1 MSNTENQKSNL
12 SISKD
17 NEDIN
22 QEESKPLLSKFSEIL
37 YPFSSSITLSILIL
51 VSILSFII
59 RIFSII
65 RFEII
70 IHEYDPWFNYRV
82 TEYLTEN
89 GPYAL
94 WDWFDPE
101 SWYPL
106 GRIIGGTLYPG
117 IMFTSFT
124 IYKLLNKLLFPIDI
138 TTICVFVPP
147 IFASFTSIA
156 SFFLGKEVTGRKE
169 CGLLCSL
176 FISIVPGYISRSIA
190 GGYDNEAVAITAM
203 IITFYFFVKSI
214 NTGSIFYSVLTSIVY
229 FYMVSSWGGYVFIIN
244 LIPLYILFLIVI
256 GRNDIK
262 VYTSYSIF
270 YILGNAL
277 AMQIPFVGNLVYKSS
292 EHYLS
297 HGVFAILNCVS
308 FIDFLK
314 KNIKT
319 EEMVERL
326 FSLFIFIIVV
336 FCCVGF
342 IFFTFK
348 GYIHFGERIM
358 SLLDP
363 TYASKFIPIVASV
376 AEHNPTSWTDFY
388 FDLHFLLLFAPL
400 GIIYCFTDPTNSK
413 LFIVIFS
420 LCSIYFSSVMIR
432 LLLLSSPALCLLSGI
447 GISELLHF
455 LIQNNKS
462 KKGLFSLIE
471 LIIISLLISYLI
483 LQFIIHSTY
492 AAAESYSDNEIIEII
507 PNRDGSKSIRDE
519 LREAYYWLRMNTP
532 SNSKI
537 ISWWDY
543 GYQISGMSHRAVIVD
558 NNTWNTSH
566 IATVGAILA
575 YNEYDSFKICKNLDA
590 NYVLILFG
598 GVNGNDDDDIN
609 KFLWIVRITQGYY
622 PKVIEKNYV
631 SEEYGY
637 TIDENAPQQFLDS
650 MIYKFSYYK
659 FEEYPYV
666 DYFESTES
674 EETVMGYDVVRT
686 GIIGKVVEMSL
697 FEEVYTTETWMV
709 RIYKVKDYPNR
720 DFPIKSRFK
729 KRKNFVRKG
738 IFLKR
743 PKRF

>member
-1 MSNTENQKSNL
+1 MSNTESQTSENIESSNQK
-12 SISKD
+12 
-17 NEDIN
+17 
-22 QEESKPLLSKFSEIL
+22 ESKPFLSKFSEIL
-37 YPFSSSITLSILIL
+37 YPFSPSITLSTLILI
-51 VSILSFII
+51 SILSFII

-89 GPYAL
+89 GAYAL
-94 WDWFDPE
+94 WDWYDPE

-117 IMFTSFT
+117 IMFTSFI
-124 IYKLLNKLLFPIDI
+124 IYKLLNTLLFPIDI
-138 TTICVFVPP
+138 TTICVFIPP

-203 IITFYFFVKSI
+203 IITFYFFVKAI
-214 NTGSIFYSVLTSIVY
+214 NTGSIFYSVLTSIGY

-244 LIPLYILFLIVI
+244 LIPLYILFLIII

-314 KNIKT
+314 NNIKT
-319 EEMVERL
+319 EEMIERL
-326 FSLFIFIIVV
+326 FSLFIFILTV
-336 FCCVGF
+336 FCFLGF
-342 IFFTFK
+342 IYFTYK

-358 SLLDP
+358 TLLDP

-388 FDLHFLLLFAPL
+388 FDLQFLLLFAPL
-400 GIIYCFTDPTNSK
+400 GIIFCLTDPTNSK
-413 LFIVIFS
+413 LFIVVFS

-462 KKGLFSLIE
+462 KTGNTSLIE
-471 LIIISLLISYLI
+471 LIMITLLISYLI
-483 LQFIIHSTY
+483 YQFILHSTF

-507 PNRDGSKSIRDE
+507 DNKDGTKVIMDE
-519 LREAYYWLRMNTP
+519 FREAYYWLRMNTP
-532 SNSKI
+532 QNSKI
-537 ISWWDY
+537 VSWWDY

-575 YNEYDSFKICKNLDA
+575 YNEYDSFKICKSLDA

-598 GVNGNDDDDIN
+598 GVNGHDDDDIN
-609 KFLWIVRITQGYY
+609 KFLWMVRITHGYY
-622 PKVIEKNYV
+622 PKVKESNYV
-631 SEEYGY
+631 SNEYGY
-637 TIDENAPQQFLDS
+637 SIDESAPEQFLES
-650 MIYKFSYYK
+650 MIYKLSYYK
-659 FEEYPYV
+659 FDEYPYV
-666 DYFESTES
+666 EYHEETES
-674 EETVMGYDVVRT
+674 EEVIMGYDNVRLNA
-686 GIIGKVVEMSL
+686 ISKVVKLSL

-720 DFPIKSRFK
+720 DSPIESRFFEK
-729 KRKNFVRKG
+729 KNFVRKG
-738 IFLKR
+738 KFLKR

>member
-1 MSNTENQKSNL
+1 MSNTESQTSENIESSNQK
-12 SISKD
+12 
-17 NEDIN
+17 
-22 QEESKPLLSKFSEIL
+22 ESKPFLSKFSEIL
-37 YPFSSSITLSILIL
+37 YPFSPSITLSTLILI
-51 VSILSFII
+51 SILSFII

-89 GPYAL
+89 GAYAL
-94 WDWFDPE
+94 WDWYDPE

-117 IMFTSFT
+117 IMFTSFI
-124 IYKLLNKLLFPIDI
+124 IYKLLNTLLFPIDI
-138 TTICVFVPP
+138 TTICVFIPP

-203 IITFYFFVKSI
+203 IITFYFFVKAI
-214 NTGSIFYSVLTSIVY
+214 NTGSIFYSVLTSIGY

-244 LIPLYILFLIVI
+244 LIPLYILFLIII

-314 KNIKT
+314 NNIKT
-319 EEMVERL
+319 EEMIERL
-326 FSLFIFIIVV
+326 FSLFIFILTV
-336 FCCVGF
+336 FCFLGF
-342 IFFTFK
+342 IYFTYK

-358 SLLDP
+358 TLLDP

-388 FDLHFLLLFAPL
+388 FDLQFLLLFAPL
-400 GIIYCFTDPTNSK
+400 GIIFCLTDPTNSK
-413 LFIVIFS
+413 LFIVVFS

-462 KKGLFSLIE
+462 KTGNTSLIE
-471 LIIISLLISYLI
+471 LIMITLLISYLI
-483 LQFIIHSTY
+483 YQFILHSTF

-507 PNRDGSKSIRDE
+507 DNKDGTKVIMDE
-519 LREAYYWLRMNTP
+519 FREAYYWLRMNTP
-532 SNSKI
+532 QNSKI
-537 ISWWDY
+537 VSWWDY

-575 YNEYDSFKICKNLDA
+575 YNEYDSFKICKSLDA

-598 GVNGNDDDDIN
+598 GVNGHDDDDIN
-609 KFLWIVRITQGYY
+609 KFLWMVRITHGYY
-622 PKVIEKNYV
+622 PKVKESNYV
-631 SEEYGY
+631 SNEYGY
-637 TIDENAPQQFLDS
+637 SIDESAPEQFLES
-650 MIYKFSYYK
+650 MIYKLSYYK
-659 FEEYPYV
+659 FDEYPYV
-666 DYFESTES
+666 EYHEETES
-674 EETVMGYDVVRT
+674 EEVIMGYDNVRLSA
-686 GIIGKVVEMSL
+686 ISKVVKLSL

-720 DFPIKSRFK
+720 DFPIESRFFEK
-729 KRKNFVRKG
+729 KNFVRKG
-738 IFLKR
+738 KFLKR

>member
-1 MSNTENQKSNL
+1 MSNTESQTSENIESSNQK
-12 SISKD
+12 
-17 NEDIN
+17 
-22 QEESKPLLSKFSEIL
+22 ESKPFLSKFSEIL
-37 YPFSSSITLSILIL
+37 YPFSPSITLSTLILI
-51 VSILSFII
+51 SILSFII

-89 GPYAL
+89 GAYAL
-94 WDWFDPE
+94 WDWYDPE

-117 IMFTSFT
+117 IMFTSFI
-124 IYKLLNKLLFPIDI
+124 IYKLLNTLLFPIDI
-138 TTICVFVPP
+138 TTICVFIPP

-203 IITFYFFVKSI
+203 IITFYFFVKAI
-214 NTGSIFYSVLTSIVY
+214 NTGSIFYSVLTSIGY

-244 LIPLYILFLIVI
+244 LIPLYILFLIII

-314 KNIKT
+314 NNIKT
-319 EEMVERL
+319 EEMIERL
-326 FSLFIFIIVV
+326 FSLFIFILTV
-336 FCCVGF
+336 FCFLGF
-342 IFFTFK
+342 IYFTYK

-358 SLLDP
+358 TLLDP

-388 FDLHFLLLFAPL
+388 FDLQFLLLFAPL
-400 GIIYCFTDPTNSK
+400 GIIFCLTDPTNSK
-413 LFIVIFS
+413 LFIVVFS

-462 KKGLFSLIE
+462 KTGNTSLIE
-471 LIIISLLISYLI
+471 LIMITLLISYLI
-483 LQFIIHSTY
+483 YQFILHSTF

-507 PNRDGSKSIRDE
+507 DNKDGTKVIMDE
-519 LREAYYWLRMNTP
+519 FREAYYWLRMNTP
-532 SNSKI
+532 QNSKI
-537 ISWWDY
+537 VSWWDY

-575 YNEYDSFKICKNLDA
+575 YNEYDSFKICKSLDA

-598 GVNGNDDDDIN
+598 GVNGHDDDDIN
-609 KFLWIVRITQGYY
+609 KFLWMVRITHGYY
-622 PKVIEKNYV
+622 PKVKESNYV
-631 SEEYGY
+631 SNEYGY
-637 TIDENAPQQFLDS
+637 SIDESAPEQFLES
-650 MIYKFSYYK
+650 MIYKLSYYK
-659 FEEYPYV
+659 FDEYPYV
-666 DYFESTES
+666 EYHEETES
-674 EETVMGYDVVRT
+674 EEVIMGYDNVRLSA
-686 GIIGKVVEMSL
+686 ISKVVKLNL

-720 DFPIKSRFK
+720 DSPIESRFFEK
-729 KRKNFVRKG
+729 KNFVRKG
-738 IFLKR
+738 KFLKR

>member
-1 MSNTENQKSNL
+1 MSNTESQTSENIESSNQK
-12 SISKD
+12 
-17 NEDIN
+17 
-22 QEESKPLLSKFSEIL
+22 ESKPFLSKFSEIL
-37 YPFSSSITLSILIL
+37 YPFSPSITLSTLILI
-51 VSILSFII
+51 SILSFII

-89 GPYAL
+89 GAYAL
-94 WDWFDPE
+94 WDWYDPE

-117 IMFTSFT
+117 IMFTSFI
-124 IYKLLNKLLFPIDI
+124 IYKLFNTLLFPIDI
-138 TTICVFVPP
+138 TTICVFIPP

-203 IITFYFFVKSI
+203 IITFYFFVKAI
-214 NTGSIFYSVLTSIVY
+214 NTGSIFYSVLTSIGY

-244 LIPLYILFLIVI
+244 LIPLYILFLIII

-314 KNIKT
+314 NNIKT
-319 EEMVERL
+319 EEMIERL
-326 FSLFIFIIVV
+326 FSLFIFILTV
-336 FCCVGF
+336 FCFLGF
-342 IFFTFK
+342 IYFTYK

-358 SLLDP
+358 TLLDP

-388 FDLHFLLLFAPL
+388 FDLQFLLLFAPL
-400 GIIYCFTDPTNSK
+400 GIIFCLTDPTNSK
-413 LFIVIFS
+413 LFIVVFS

-462 KKGLFSLIE
+462 KTGNTSLIE
-471 LIIISLLISYLI
+471 LIMITLLISYLI
-483 LQFIIHSTY
+483 YQFILHSTF

-507 PNRDGSKSIRDE
+507 DNKDGTKVIMDE
-519 LREAYYWLRMNTP
+519 FREAYYWLRMNTP
-532 SNSKI
+532 QNSKI
-537 ISWWDY
+537 VSWWDY

-575 YNEYDSFKICKNLDA
+575 YNEYDSFKICKSLDA

-598 GVNGNDDDDIN
+598 GVNGHDDDDIN
-609 KFLWIVRITQGYY
+609 KFLWMVRITHGYY
-622 PKVIEKNYV
+622 PKVKESNYV
-631 SEEYGY
+631 SNEYGY
-637 TIDENAPQQFLDS
+637 SIDESAPEQFLES
-650 MIYKFSYYK
+650 MIYKLSYYK
-659 FEEYPYV
+659 FDEYPYV
-666 DYFESTES
+666 EYHEETES
-674 EETVMGYDVVRT
+674 EEVIMGYDNVRLSA
-686 GIIGKVVEMSL
+686 ISKVVKLSL

-720 DFPIKSRFK
+720 DSPIESRFFEK
-729 KRKNFVRKG
+729 KNFVRKG
-738 IFLKR
+738 KFLKR

>member
-1 MSNTENQKSNL
+1 MSNTESQTSENIESSNQK
-12 SISKD
+12 
-17 NEDIN
+17 
-22 QEESKPLLSKFSEIL
+22 ESKPFLSKFSEIL
-37 YPFSSSITLSILIL
+37 YPFSPSITLSTLILI
-51 VSILSFII
+51 SILSFII

-89 GPYAL
+89 GAYAL
-94 WDWFDPE
+94 WDWYDPE

-117 IMFTSFT
+117 IMFTSFI
-124 IYKLLNKLLFPIDI
+124 IYKLLNTLLFPIDI
-138 TTICVFVPP
+138 TTICVFIPP
-147 IFASFTSIA
+147 IFATFTSIA

-203 IITFYFFVKSI
+203 IITFYFFVKAI
-214 NTGSIFYSVLTSIVY
+214 NTGSIFYSVLTSIGY

-244 LIPLYILFLIVI
+244 LIPLYILFLIII

-314 KNIKT
+314 NNIKT
-319 EEMVERL
+319 EEMIERL
-326 FSLFIFIIVV
+326 FSLFIFILTV
-336 FCCVGF
+336 FCFLGF
-342 IFFTFK
+342 IYFTYK

-358 SLLDP
+358 TLLDP

-388 FDLHFLLLFAPL
+388 FDLQFLLLFAPL
-400 GIIYCFTDPTNSK
+400 GIIFCLTDPTNSK
-413 LFIVIFS
+413 LFIVVFS

-462 KKGLFSLIE
+462 KTGNTSLIE
-471 LIIISLLISYLI
+471 LIMITLLISYLI
-483 LQFIIHSTY
+483 YQFILHSTF

-507 PNRDGSKSIRDE
+507 DNKDGTKVIMDE
-519 LREAYYWLRMNTP
+519 FREAYYWLRMNTP
-532 SNSKI
+532 QNSKI
-537 ISWWDY
+537 VSWWDY

-575 YNEYDSFKICKNLDA
+575 YNEYDSFKICKSLDA

-598 GVNGNDDDDIN
+598 GVNGHDDDDIN
-609 KFLWIVRITQGYY
+609 KFLWMVRITHGYY
-622 PKVIEKNYV
+622 PKVKESNYV
-631 SEEYGY
+631 SNEYGY
-637 TIDENAPQQFLDS
+637 SIDESAPEQFLES
-650 MIYKFSYYK
+650 MIYKLSYYK
-659 FEEYPYV
+659 FDEYPYV
-666 DYFESTES
+666 EYHEETES
-674 EETVMGYDVVRT
+674 EEVIMGYDNVRLSA
-686 GIIGKVVEMSL
+686 ISKVVKLSL

-720 DFPIKSRFK
+720 DSPIESRFFEK
-729 KRKNFVRKG
+729 KNFVRKG
-738 IFLKR
+738 KFLKR

>member
-1 MSNTENQKSNL
+1 MSNTESQTSENIESSNQK
-12 SISKD
+12 
-17 NEDIN
+17 
-22 QEESKPLLSKFSEIL
+22 ESKPFLSKFSEIL
-37 YPFSSSITLSILIL
+37 YPFSPSITLSTLILI
-51 VSILSFII
+51 SILSFII

-70 IHEYDPWFNYRV
+70 IHEYDQWFNYRV
-82 TEYLTEN
+82 TEYLPEN
-89 GPYAL
+89 GAYAL
-94 WDWFDPE
+94 WDWYDPE

-117 IMFTSFT
+117 IMFTSFI
-124 IYKLLNKLLFPIDI
+124 IYKLLNTLLFPIDI
-138 TTICVFVPP
+138 TTICVFIPP

-203 IITFYFFVKSI
+203 IITFYFFVKAI
-214 NTGSIFYSVLTSIVY
+214 NTGSIFYSVLTSIGY

-244 LIPLYILFLIVI
+244 LIPLYILFLIII

-314 KNIKT
+314 NNIKT
-319 EEMVERL
+319 EEMIERL
-326 FSLFIFIIVV
+326 FSLFIFILTV
-336 FCCVGF
+336 FCFLGF
-342 IFFTFK
+342 IYFTYK

-358 SLLDP
+358 TLLDP

-388 FDLHFLLLFAPL
+388 FDLQFLLLFAPL
-400 GIIYCFTDPTNSK
+400 GIIFCLTDPTNSK
-413 LFIVIFS
+413 LFIVVFS

-462 KKGLFSLIE
+462 KTGNTSLIE
-471 LIIISLLISYLI
+471 LIMITLLISYLI
-483 LQFIIHSTY
+483 YQFILHSTF

-507 PNRDGSKSIRDE
+507 DNKDGTKVIMDE
-519 LREAYYWLRMNTP
+519 FREAYYWLRMNTP
-532 SNSKI
+532 QNSKI
-537 ISWWDY
+537 VSWWDY

-575 YNEYDSFKICKNLDA
+575 YNEYDSFKICKSLDA

-598 GVNGNDDDDIN
+598 GVNGHDDDDIN
-609 KFLWIVRITQGYY
+609 KFLWMVRITHGYY
-622 PKVIEKNYV
+622 PKVKESNYV
-631 SEEYGY
+631 SNEYGY
-637 TIDENAPQQFLDS
+637 SIDESAPEQFLES
-650 MIYKFSYYK
+650 MIYKLSYYK
-659 FEEYPYV
+659 FDEYPYV
-666 DYFESTES
+666 EYHEETES
-674 EETVMGYDVVRT
+674 EEVIMGYDNVRLSA
-686 GIIGKVVEMSL
+686 ISKVVKLSL

-720 DFPIKSRFK
+720 DSPIESRFFEK
-729 KRKNFVRKG
+729 KNFVRKG
-738 IFLKR
+738 KFLKR